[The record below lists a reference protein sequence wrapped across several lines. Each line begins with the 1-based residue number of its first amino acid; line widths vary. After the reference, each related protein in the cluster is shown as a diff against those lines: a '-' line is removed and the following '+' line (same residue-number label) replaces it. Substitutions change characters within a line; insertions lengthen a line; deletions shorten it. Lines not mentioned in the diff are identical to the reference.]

1 MPYTNIMQNST
12 FAEEVKW
19 DGKHTKSSRIVGLAA
34 RKREVASGQSFAIWC
49 SCAWCLKHTLTF
61 IYEILSSNSCH
72 KKLSCNATGGNTHTH
87 TRTATWDIHR
97 RVLDSFSAPVLWIEV
112 LYHRYAASHKDK
124 SRASPSI
131 SPFFSFSLSLPV
143 SQFLSSQ
150 CVLDLRGCRW
160 TRGNCNAVRKRVHC
174 VAWKEGR
181 KGEESDEVEGVGWA
195 TALIIYS
202 LCAYYVCGIH
212 VLYIHRTYVYY
223 ILKHLNA
230 PQFFYCFNY
239 TCTHNPKHTHTH
251 TPLHDRRTDLFL

>member
-61 IYEILSSNSCH
+61 IYEILSSNSCR

-160 TRGNCNAVRKRVHC
+160 TQPGNCNAVRKRVHC

-181 KGEESDEVEGVGWA
+181 KGEESDEVEG
-195 TALIIYS
+195 
-202 LCAYYVCGIH
+202 CGLSH
-212 VLYIHRTYVYY
+212 CTYY
-223 ILKHLNA
+223 ILIMCLLCVWHTRPIHTSYICILYPEA
-230 PQFFYCFNY
+230 LE
-239 TCTHNPKHTHTH
+239 CTAVF
-251 TPLHDRRTDLFL
+251 LLF